1 MKPVT
6 DLNPT
11 ARRVMRLPETTRVIG
26 LCDMTLRRLEAAGTF
41 PRRFKLNPD
50 GGLEEHD
57 IPTVDDIAE
66 AVAKDDYRFAT
77 LILEVTKSAPF
88 RLRRGKTGANP

>member
-50 GGLEEHD
+50 GGHFGAVAHD
-57 IPTVDDIAE
+57 YDEVQEYIEKRRASRDGATE
-66 AVAKDDYRFAT
+66 AVKA
-77 LILEVTKSAPF
+77 
-88 RLRRGKTGANP
+88 